1 LDTRGGA
8 KIGALYGDG
17 VPKVFNV
24 YGKGGVPLNRV
35 SAVVFTVT
43 VVDSEVGDE
52 GGYITVFPCASGR
65 PYSSSLNFV
74 SGQTSANTVIA
85 PVDVNGDVCF
95 YSYGR
100 THLLADISGYFESGS
115 SFVAL
120 APSRVLDTR
129 GGAKI
134 GALYGDGVP
143 KVFNVYGK
151 GGVPLNRVSAVVF
164 TVTVVDSEVGD
175 EGGYITVFPCASG
188 RPYSSSLNFVSGQT
202 SANTVIAPV
211 DVNGDVCFYSYGRT
225 HLLADISGYISG

>member
-1 LDTRGGA
+1 VASVVVTSGGQSN
-8 KIGALYGDG
+8 GANSL
-17 VPKVFNV
+17 
-24 YGKGGVPLNRV
+24 
-35 SAVVFTVT
+35 FTYV
-43 VVDSEVGDE
+43 
-52 GGYITVFPCASGR
+52 A
-65 PYSSSLNFV
+65 
-74 SGQTSANTVIA
+74 A
-85 PVDVNGDVCF
+85 P
-95 YSYGR
+95 
-100 THLLADISGYFESGS
+100 T

-134 GALYGDGVP
+134 GALNGDGVP

>member
-1 LDTRGGA
+1 VLPFSGPAVGGTLLTLTGTGFSA
-8 KIGALYGDG
+8 GA
-17 VPKVFNV
+17 
-24 YGKGGVPLNRV
+24 
-35 SAVVFTVT
+35 SVT
-43 VVDSEVGDE
+43 VGGSVCTSVSVVSSTQITCTSPAGSVGVASVVVTS
-52 GGYITVFPCASGR
+52 GGQSNGAN
-65 PYSSSLNFV
+65 SLFTYV
-74 SGQTSANTVIA
+74 AA
-85 PVDVNGDVCF
+85 P
-95 YSYGR
+95 
-100 THLLADISGYFESGS
+100 T

-134 GALYGDGVP
+134 GALNGDGVP